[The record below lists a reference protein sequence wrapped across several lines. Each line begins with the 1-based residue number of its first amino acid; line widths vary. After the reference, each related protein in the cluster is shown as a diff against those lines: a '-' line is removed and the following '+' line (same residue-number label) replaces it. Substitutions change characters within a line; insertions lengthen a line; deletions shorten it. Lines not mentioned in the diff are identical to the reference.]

1 MCSVFLCKKLLNR
14 YERRTRNVTDYSY
27 NKAYLLKLFTQIEG
41 LASMLKPTIP
51 KSRASQLEKPESTST
66 VLDPVWFTRPTCVVA
81 ADLVGKVLCRK
92 LIDTDGTVKVLRMR
106 ISETEAYI
114 GEEDPACHSHAG
126 TRTPRTEIMYEQGGV
141 FYVYL
146 TYGIHHMLNV
156 ISGPVESPESVLIRA
171 GFLTED
177 SDRLI
182 EEQQLSPDKQ
192 LTHPKQFAG
201 PGKLTKQLQID
212 RQLYGK
218 SIVPES
224 GVWIEDDGCA
234 PPVSLRPR
242 IGIDYA
248 GDAKDW
254 LLRYIWTAHPS
265 LSKK

>member
-1 MCSVFLCKKLLNR
+1 MS
-14 YERRTRNVTDYSY
+14 T
-27 NKAYLLKLFTQIEG
+27 
-41 LASMLKPTIP
+41 AS
-51 KSRASQLEKPESTST
+51 ST
-66 VLDPVWFTRPTCVVA
+66 VLEPVWFTRPTCVVA

-92 LIDTDGTVKVLRMR
+92 LTDSDGSEKVLRMR

-114 GEEDPACHSHAG
+114 GLEDPACHSHAG
-126 TRTPRTEIMYEQGGV
+126 TRTERTEIMYAQGGV

-146 TYGIHHMLNV
+146 TYGIHHLLNM
-156 ISGPVESPESVLIRA
+156 ITAAAESPESVLIRA

-182 EEQQLSPDKQ
+182 DEQYQSADKQ

-201 PGKLTKQLQID
+201 PGKLTKRLQID
-212 RQLYGK
+212 RDLYGK
-218 SIVPES
+218 SIEPTS
-224 GVWIEDDGCA
+224 DVWIEDDGCA
-234 PPVSLRPR
+234 PSISLRPR

-254 LLRYIWTAHPS
+254 LLRYVWTDHPS